1 MFIMKLFVNEFIIFL
16 SIKIHDMLS
25 METITNS
32 LELRDESFIRSVH
45 WLEDQQILTAYNK
58 ANQIHVYQ
66 NIEYPNPKEDG
77 NKVCKLHVCFS
88 SLRQRHG
95 ILVVNLVH
103 WKWYSN
109 FHHLMLHCLIFHSPC

>member
-1 MFIMKLFVNEFIIFL
+1 MFIMKLFVNEFIFFL

-45 WLEDQQILTAYNK
+45 WLEDQQILTAHNK
-58 ANQIHVYQ
+58 AKQIHVYQ
-66 NIEYPNPKEDG
+66 NIEYPNPKEDS

-88 SLRQRHG
+88 SLRQRRDIVH
-95 ILVVNLVH
+95 LVH

-109 FHHLMLHCLIFHSPC
+109 FHNLMLHCLIFHSPC